1 MSEPVSIFDKHL
13 SQKQKLA
20 SDLISGAVLKGRLA
34 NAYLLTGRR
43 DEDKWQ
49 IAKQMAAYL
58 NCERTKSKDESLSLS
73 KDQSCLAKSI
83 SGLAVSMCR
92 DCRWIS
98 EDAHPECLHKLAPAG
113 TASSRKISV
122 ASARAMT
129 DLLSRTTSAFRV
141 VIVEDASQD
150 VFHRPSANAL
160 LKTLEE
166 PPANTLFFLF
176 ADSAEAV
183 LPTVVSRSQV
193 VPVPQVPFSDADA
206 LEVALFSFHKQIKD
220 SKQKAARGCL
230 SAIELAQVI
239 MKTADDLV
247 EDDENARVAY
257 ARVIDH
263 AIGEEYERLKQSAI
277 SSSADA
283 QYLHDL
289 LKLGQDSKQKIDHYV
304 SPKATLEGFSMAWM
318 QLAHASGVS

>member
-1 MSEPVSIFDKHL
+1 MPESVSIFDKYL
-13 SQKQKLA
+13 AQKQKLA

-58 NCERTKSKDESLSLS
+58 NCERCKRAEDGAPSLEM
-73 KDQSCLAKSI
+73 SCLAKSI

-193 VPVPQVPFSDADA
+193 VPVPQVPFSDAEA
-206 LEVALFSFHKQIKD
+206 LEIAPFSFYKQIKE
-220 SKQKAARGCL
+220 SKQKAARGYL
-230 SAIELAQVI
+230 SAIDLAQAI
-239 MKTADDLV
+239 MKSADDLV
-247 EDDENARVAY
+247 EEDENARVVY

-263 AIGEEYERLKQSAI
+263 AINEEYERLKQIAVT
-277 SSSADA
+277 SSIDA
-283 QYLHDL
+283 KYLNDL

-304 SPKATLEGFSMAWM
+304 SPKATLEGFSIAWV
-318 QLAHASGVS
+318 QLANAAGIS